1 MGTVH
6 AEITLKNAGDE
17 GKVREGLLAA
27 EDVRTVTVEAIVDTG
42 ALFLVIDEELCEK
55 LGLAIVRD
63 RSALVAN
70 GQYVNCKETE
80 PVSICWKNRIS
91 TLPAAVI
98 PGSRRVLLGVIP
110 LEAMDLMVN
119 PVSQELVGVHG
130 DMDVVLAL

>member
-6 AEITLKNAGDE
+6 AEITLKNPSDE
-17 GKVREGLLAA
+17 GKVREGIINAGDIRSA
-27 EDVRTVTVEAIVDTG
+27 TVEAIVDTG
-42 ALFLVIDEELCEK
+42 ALFLVINEELCQS
-55 LGLAIVRD
+55 LGLAIERE

-70 GQYVNCKETE
+70 GQYVKCKETE
-80 PVSICWKNRIS
+80 PVKICWKNRIS
-91 TLPAAVI
+91 TLPAVVI
-98 PGSRRVLLGVIP
+98 PGAKKVLLGAIP